1 MRRTLRVTS
10 PLMRGQ
16 DVKTAQQRLIGGRYL
31 AANQADGQ
39 YGPVTANAAKRAKW
53 SLGYAKADVTPV
65 YGSQLDN
72 LLTGKTKPSL
82 TMRARAAARRR
93 QAQQHAKRLTV
104 GARAADRMVGWYA
117 KGWKEHPAG
126 SNHVD
131 QLSALCK
138 SLHLSAYYV
147 NMGFPW
153 CALGVFTSALAEGS
167 KAAELGLRQGK
178 FNALYTPEIQSVA
191 ERGAYGL
198 SAIGKANIAK
208 GVGLLFD
215 FDGGGVDHVGY
226 ALAAPGVTVV
236 AGGRTWKPTSTQ
248 VVTVECNT
256 SYAENTGGSQSNGG
270 CVAIRIRDLSLIATA
285 FVIT

>member
-1 MRRTLRVTS
+1 MKRTLRVTS
-10 PLMRGQ
+10 PLMRGA
-16 DVKTAQQRLIGGRYL
+16 DVTTAQQHLISRGYL
-31 AANQADGQ
+31 NANQQDGV
-39 YGPVTANAAKRAKW
+39 YGPVTANATKRAKW
-53 SLGYAKADVTPV
+53 MLGYPANDVTPV
-65 YGSQLDN
+65 YGSMLDDY
-72 LLTGKTKPSL
+72 LAGKRKPGAV
-82 TMRARAAARRR
+82 MRARAAARKR
-93 QAQQHAKRLTV
+93 QAAKNAKQITV
-104 GARAADRMVGWYA
+104 GARAADRMVKWYA
-117 KGWKEHPAG
+117 AGWKEHPAG

-138 SLHLSAYYV
+138 SLGLSAYYV
-147 NMGFPW
+147 RMGFPW
-153 CALGVFTSALAEGS
+153 CALGVFVSALAEGS
-167 KAAELGLRQGK
+167 KAAVFGLKDGK

-198 SAIGKANIAK
+198 RAIGKANIRK

-236 AGGRTWKPTSTQ
+236 AGGRTWKPTAQQ

-256 SYAENTGGSQSNGG
+256 SYAENTTGSQSNGG

-285 FVIT
+285 FTIT